1 MLKKGPF
8 KKEKSSHYEPKQ
20 LEEEGDAESDNEDT
34 AAVKKKLKYAEKL
47 EVSKQCVETITV
59 FNRNYLNCGSCFAE
73 SVT

>member
-34 AAVKKKLKYAEKL
+34 AAVKK
-47 EVSKQCVETITV
+47 
-59 FNRNYLNCGSCFAE
+59 N
-73 SVT
+73 